1 MSYVESVSGPLKI
14 FLSFW
19 PRKFILRGL
28 NNMKEQRSISVP
40 GINLEEDSEDLETS
54 RNNASKC
61 LETSEQPIVRP
72 SLFEV
77 FMALKER
84 EK

>member
-1 MSYVESVSGPLKI
+1 MKVDLWSLESDFSSLKTKI
-14 FLSFW
+14 
-19 PRKFILRGL
+19 
-28 NNMKEQRSISVP
+28 MKEQRSISVP
-40 GINLEEDSEDLETS
+40 GINLEEPSVIEADEDVSTGGGGLEATL
-54 RNNASKC
+54 NQA
-61 LETSEQPIVRP
+61 RP

>member
-14 FLSFW
+14 FLGFW

>member
-1 MSYVESVSGPLKI
+1 
-14 FLSFW
+14 
-19 PRKFILRGL
+19 
-28 NNMKEQRSISVP
+28 MKEQRSISVP
-40 GINLEEDSEDLETS
+40 GINLEEDISEDLETS

-61 LETSEQPIVRP
+61 HETSAEQTIVRP